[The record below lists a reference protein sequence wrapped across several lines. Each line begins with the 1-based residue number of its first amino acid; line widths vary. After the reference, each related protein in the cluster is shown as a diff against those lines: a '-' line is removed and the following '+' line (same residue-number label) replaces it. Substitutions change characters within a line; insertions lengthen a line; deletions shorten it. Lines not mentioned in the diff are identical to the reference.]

1 VSASPTLLDALTS
14 EVVLL
19 DGGLATE
26 MERRGHD
33 LSSDL
38 WSARLLAENPGEVR
52 AVHAAYF
59 AAGARVAT
67 TASYQASYEGLA
79 AIGED
84 ETATDRL
91 LMRSVVL
98 AREAAD
104 EAQSRTGRPCWV
116 AASVG
121 PYGAML
127 ADGQEY
133 TGDYGPDMGVDQLR
147 AWHRRRLEV
156 LTSAEPDVLALE
168 TVPSLA
174 EAEALLVEVAELGL
188 PSWLALTCEG
198 TSTRRGE
205 DVTEAFVMA
214 RDVPSVI
221 AVGINCTDPR
231 DAATLTALA
240 HEASGKPVVVYPNS
254 GELWDGSA
262 RCWVGDAAF
271 DPSAV
276 DSWVASGARLV
287 GGCCRVGPTEIAIL
301 ARQLSG
307 TSAG

>member
-1 VSASPTLLDALTS
+1 MSASPTLLDVLTS

-79 AIGED
+79 AIGQD
-84 ETATDRL
+84 ETATDGL
-91 LMRSVVL
+91 LRRSVVL

-174 EAEALLVEVAELGL
+174 EAEALLV
-188 PSWLALTCEG
+188 
-198 TSTRRGE
+198 
-205 DVTEAFVMA
+205 
-214 RDVPSVI
+214 
-221 AVGINCTDPR
+221 
-231 DAATLTALA
+231 
-240 HEASGKPVVVYPNS
+240 
-254 GELWDGSA
+254 
-262 RCWVGDAAF
+262 
-271 DPSAV
+271 
-276 DSWVASGARLV
+276 
-287 GGCCRVGPTEIAIL
+287 
-301 ARQLSG
+301 
-307 TSAG
+307 